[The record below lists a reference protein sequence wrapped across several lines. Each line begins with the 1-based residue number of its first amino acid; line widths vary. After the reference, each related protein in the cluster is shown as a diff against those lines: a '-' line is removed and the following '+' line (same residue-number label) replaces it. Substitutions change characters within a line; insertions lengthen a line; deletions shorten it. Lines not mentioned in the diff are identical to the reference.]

1 MSEESSC
8 CCSPTEEPASEP
20 CCCSP
25 AEEPAAESC
34 CCSDSSASEESC
46 CCSDSGYSCADD
58 PYQGHKKTVVVD
70 FLYLD
75 LKTCD
80 RCTGADERV
89 FNAVEACKPI
99 LSACGYNVILNQI
112 FIEDEALAAR
122 FDFYSSPTIRVNGID
137 ICPSIQENDC
147 GCCSDISG
155 TDVTCRLFPFNGTL
169 YEVPPTEMI
178 IAAIMKTAITEA
190 KAPAA
195 DEYVLPENLKAFFEG
210 KRTKEATDTQA
221 EAKCCCC

>member
-1 MSEESSC
+1 MSEEK
-8 CCSPTEEPASEP
+8 A

-25 AEEPAAESC
+25 AEEPAAELC
-34 CCSDSSASEESC
+34 CCGEETAEESC
-46 CCSDSGYSCADD
+46 CCSDSGYPCSDD
-58 PYQGHKKTVVVD
+58 PHMGYKKLIVVD

-89 FNAVEACKPI
+89 FKAVEACKPI
-99 LSACGYNVILNQI
+99 LSACGYNIILNQI
-112 FIEDEALAAR
+112 FVEDEAMAER

-147 GCCSDISG
+147 SCCSDISG
-155 TDVTCRLFPFNGTL
+155 TDVTCRLFPFNGQL
-169 YEVPPTEMI
+169 YEVPPTDMI
-178 IAAIMKTAITEA
+178 ISAIMKTAITEA

-195 DEYVLPENLKAFFEG
+195 GEYVIPENLRAFFEG
-210 KRTKEATDTQA
+210 KRAQQA
-221 EAKCCCC
+221 AGEPSETSKCCC